1 MTISVIVIAE
11 VGTRWKRCDSV
22 QPFSARV
29 IDTDLCSDTREYNM
43 SHIRVRFAPSP
54 TGYLHIGGV
63 RTALFNWLY
72 ARQQHG
78 VFILRIEDTDQSRST
93 DESIQAIIEGMKWV
107 GLDWDEGPYR
117 QTERIDLYRSH
128 AVQLLEKGQ
137 AYWCVCKAEELEARR
152 KEAELKGLS
161 PRYDGRCRNLG
172 ITKPTGE
179 AALRF
184 KAPHE
189 GQTVVDDLIKGKIVF
204 DNTVLDDLIILRSNG
219 YPTYNFSVVVD
230 DALMHI
236 THVVRGDD
244 HLTNT
249 PRQVPIFQALG
260 FPVPQFGH
268 LPMILGS
275 DKARLSKRHGATS
288 IMAYK
293 DMGYLPEAMMNYLVR
308 LGWSH
313 GDQELFTRQELIE
326 KFSWDHVQKSP
337 AVFNPEKL
345 IWMNAEYIKTS
356 PPSQI
361 AQRLLPLLEASGL
374 QDEVRMVS
382 AEWLAQLVVLVR
394 ERTKTLTDMI
404 MWVTPYF
411 GQTVAFDEEAAK
423 KFLTPA
429 MAPVLGKLVARFEAF
444 PTFSKH
450 EWEASFKKLVEEEGM
465 KMGQLAQPVRVA
477 LTGRTASPGLFE
489 VMEVLGRERTLLRL
503 RKGVERAAQA

>member
-1 MTISVIVIAE
+1 MTQV
-11 VGTRWKRCDSV
+11 
-22 QPFSARV
+22 
-29 IDTDLCSDTREYNM
+29 
-43 SHIRVRFAPSP
+43 RVRFAPSP
-54 TGYLHIGGV
+54 TGFLHIGGV

-72 ARQQHG
+72 ARQQKG

-117 QTERIDLYRSH
+117 QTERMDLYRSH
-128 AVQLLEKGQ
+128 AMTLLDRGQ
-137 AYWCVCKAEELEARR
+137 AYWCICKADELEARR
-152 KEAELKGLS
+152 KEADAKGLS

-172 ITKPTGE
+172 IANPSGE
-179 AALRF
+179 AAMRF
-184 KAPHE
+184 KAPQE
-189 GQTVVDDLIKGKIVF
+189 GQTVVDDLIKGKIIF
-204 DNTVLDDLIILRSNG
+204 DNNVLDDLIILRSNG

-260 FPVPQFGH
+260 FPVPRFGH

-293 DMGYLPEAMMNYLVR
+293 DMGYLPDAMVNYLVR

-313 GDQELFTRQELIE
+313 GDQEVFTRQELIE
-326 KFSWDHVQKSP
+326 KFSWKNVQASA
-337 AVFNPEKL
+337 AVFNPDKL
-345 IWMNAEYIKTS
+345 LWMNAEYIKTS
-356 PPSQI
+356 PPGEV
-361 AQRLLPLLEASGL
+361 ARALVPLLAQGGL
-374 QDEVRMVS
+374 KNEVAEVS
-382 AEWLAQLVVLVR
+382 AQWLTQLVVLVK
-394 ERTKTLTDMI
+394 ERAKTLVEMVE
-404 MWVTPYF
+404 WVKPYF
-411 GQTVAFDEEAAK
+411 GQAVAFEEEAAK
-423 KFLTPA
+423 KFLTPGI
-429 MAPVLGKLVARFEAF
+429 APVLQKLLSRFEALSN
-444 PTFSKH
+444 FSKQT
-450 EWEASFKKLVEEEGM
+450 WEESFKSLVEEEGL

-489 VMEVLGRERTLLRL
+489 VMEVLGRDRTLFRL
-503 RKGVERAAQA
+503 RQGIERAKAGQA

>member
-1 MTISVIVIAE
+1 MTQV
-11 VGTRWKRCDSV
+11 
-22 QPFSARV
+22 
-29 IDTDLCSDTREYNM
+29 
-43 SHIRVRFAPSP
+43 RVRFAPSP
-54 TGYLHIGGV
+54 TGFLHIGGV

-72 ARQQHG
+72 ARQQKG

-93 DESIQAIIEGMKWV
+93 DESIQAIVEGMKWV

-117 QTERIDLYRSH
+117 QTERMDLYRSH
-128 AVQLLEKGQ
+128 AMTLLDRGQ
-137 AYWCVCKAEELEARR
+137 AYWCICKADELEARR
-152 KEAELKGLS
+152 KEAEAKGLS

-172 ITKPTGE
+172 IANPSGE
-179 AALRF
+179 AAMRF
-184 KAPHE
+184 KAPQE

-204 DNTVLDDLIILRSNG
+204 DNNVLDDLIILRSNG

-260 FPVPQFGH
+260 FPVPRFGH

-293 DMGYLPEAMMNYLVR
+293 DMGYLPDAMVNYLVR

-313 GDQELFTRQELIE
+313 GDQEVFTREELIE
-326 KFSWDHVQKSP
+326 KFSWKNVQASA
-337 AVFNPEKL
+337 AVFNPDKL
-345 IWMNAEYIKTS
+345 LWMNAEYIKTS
-356 PPSQI
+356 PPGEV
-361 AQRLLPLLEASGL
+361 AQALVPLLAQGGL
-374 QDEVRMVS
+374 KNEVAEVS
-382 AEWLAQLVVLVR
+382 AQWLTQLVVLVK
-394 ERTKTLTDMI
+394 ERAKTLVEMVE
-404 MWVTPYF
+404 WVKPYF
-411 GQTVAFDEEAAK
+411 GQAVTFEEEAAK

-429 MAPVLGKLVARFEAF
+429 IAPVLQKLLSRFEALSN
-444 PTFSKH
+444 FSKQT
-450 EWEASFKKLVEEEGM
+450 WEESFKSLVEEEGL

-489 VMEVLGRERTLLRL
+489 VMEVLGRDRTLFRL
-503 RKGVERAAQA
+503 RQGIERAKAGQA